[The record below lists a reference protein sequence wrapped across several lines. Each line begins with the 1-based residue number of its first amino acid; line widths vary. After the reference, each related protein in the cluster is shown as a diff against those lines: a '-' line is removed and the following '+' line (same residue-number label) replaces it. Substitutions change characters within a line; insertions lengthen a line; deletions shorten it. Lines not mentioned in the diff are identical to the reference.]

1 VVALVIVGTGALVWL
16 AGMRESRRLEV
27 TMEPH
32 GLTGRHTLRLITL
45 GTVLLA
51 GGGLVFGVLVTG

>member
-1 VVALVIVGTGALVWL
+1 
-16 AGMRESRRLEV
+16 MRESRRLEV